1 MKLNKL
7 KLLKNAFAVFL
18 VWLLINVPAYSS
30 ESSSKEAYRKL
41 FDYYKT
47 HDFGDNLELDFFVIC
62 LIIGIALYIWS
73 IIKNIIK
80 EARENNRKNQ

>member
-30 ESSSKEAYRKL
+30 ESPRQEALRKI

-62 LIIGIALYIWS
+62 LIICFASFIWS
-73 IIKNIIK
+73 IIKKKLRDINK
-80 EARENNRKNQ
+80 

>member
-30 ESSSKEAYRKL
+30 ESSRLEAYRKI

-47 HDFGDNLELDFFVIC
+47 HDFGDNLEFDFFVIC
-62 LIIGIALYIWS
+62 VIICFASFIWNL
-73 IIKNIIK
+73 IKNKLRDINK
-80 EARENNRKNQ
+80 